1 MSGPPAVT
9 LRMKA
14 QDRAN
19 WRSTPF
25 NEQMTGC
32 TPNYA
37 KLRQTTLENLP
48 ILHLVLHDDSDCR

>member
-1 MSGPPAVT
+1 
-9 LRMKA
+9 MKA